1 MEKTQV
7 KKIILV
13 YKNDNKSNAQTIANE
28 IDAQILELNSG
39 LTGSLDKDAY
49 INAMEEN
56 IEKLKSVEN

>member
-1 MEKTQV
+1 MAKTQGT
-7 KKIILV
+7 KIILV
-13 YKNDNKSNAQTIANE
+13 DKNDNKSNAQTIANE